1 MPKLII
7 SGVTHELVD
16 EAITIGRGP
25 DNTIVV
31 NDPSI
36 STHHAQ
42 LLLEGDTYR
51 LKDLDSTNGTRV
63 NGKPVT
69 ETVLR
74 FDDRIRFG
82 AAEARY
88 ESSEVGGSKPLPKPE
103 EIKAHFAEAG
113 AELPHLSSASPL
125 RRQEQQND
133 PVRTGI
139 LIGLGIVLFVFLG
152 SMIAV
157 LMMHA
162 PSLTVAAGVRTE
174 ISSCEQMSSVM
185 KMHSRVDLR
194 RFFVIRHSDF
204 VILRHDTASACC
216 FSTSTAR

>member
-1 MPKLII
+1 MCAMMQKLRVNSMAMEAPLSESGCARSIAMTTLFVALSSSVKVSGMPKLII
-7 SGVTHELVD
+7 SGKPHELVD
-16 EAITIGRGP
+16 EAIT
-25 DNTIVV
+25 
-31 NDPSI
+31 
-36 STHHAQ
+36 THHAQ

-63 NGKPVT
+63 NSKPVT
-69 ETVLR
+69 EAVLR

-88 ESSEVGGSKPLPKPE
+88 ESSELGGSKPLPKPE

-113 AELPHLSSASPL
+113 AELPHLGSASPL

-152 SMIAV
+152 SIIAV

-162 PSLTVAAGVRTE
+162 PAL
-174 ISSCEQMSSVM
+174 
-185 KMHSRVDLR
+185 
-194 RFFVIRHSDF
+194 
-204 VILRHDTASACC
+204 
-216 FSTSTAR
+216 